1 MQNKDIHIVLNVDPS
16 KTTPEEA
23 AEWAIAWAAK
33 VNTAAVAEETT
44 PGTGLIFGL
53 DKQLGR
59 LTDHQPVFA
68 PRVRRVHET
77 LVKLGYTPTLPK
89 SEKKDLPSYV
99 SYLDPHN
106 GVNFGNLNSETFHV
120 MRGDLRD
127 ELSVLPHFG
136 ANKRYASCHLVS
148 EDAVDALLKIAER
161 EKV

>member
-1 MQNKDIHIVLNVDPS
+1 MHNSEIHIVLNIDPA

-23 AEWAIAWAAK
+23 VEWAITWAAK
-33 VNTAAVAEETT
+33 VNTAAASGATT
-44 PGTGLIFGL
+44 VGAGLIFGL

-89 SEKKDLPSYV
+89 SEKKELPSYV
-99 SYLDPHN
+99 SYLDPDN

-120 MRGDLRD
+120 MRNDLRD
-127 ELSVLPHFG
+127 ELAALPHFG
-136 ANKRYASCHLVS
+136 ANKRYARCHLVT
-148 EDAVDALLKIAER
+148 EEAVDALLKIAER
-161 EKV
+161 EKK